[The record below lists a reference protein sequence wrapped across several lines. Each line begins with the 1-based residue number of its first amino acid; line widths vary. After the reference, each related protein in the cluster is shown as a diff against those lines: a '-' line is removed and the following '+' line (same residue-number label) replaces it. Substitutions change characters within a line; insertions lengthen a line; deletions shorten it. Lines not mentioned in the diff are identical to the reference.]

1 MRETVVGGD
10 FRPSNAKKE
19 KPHQNRAEA
28 ILGSQDLQKKERGQ
42 LSSTRFNEKQFVYF
56 HLITSTCPPNFAP

>member
-28 ILGSQDLQKKERGQ
+28 ILGSQDLQKKKGVNYQ
-42 LSSTRFNEKQFVYF
+42 
-56 HLITSTCPPNFAP
+56 APDSMKNSLFIFTL